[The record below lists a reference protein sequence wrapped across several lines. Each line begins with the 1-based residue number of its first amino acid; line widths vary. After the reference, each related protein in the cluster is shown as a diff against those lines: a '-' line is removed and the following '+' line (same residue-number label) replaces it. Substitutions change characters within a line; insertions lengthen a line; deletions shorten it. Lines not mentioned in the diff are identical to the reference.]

1 MIDDQSPKIKPT
13 RRRGPPR
20 SNPAQRPSSTGPV
33 NGHPD
38 RDLSETERGELERLR
53 KDIAVLRMERD
64 FANYVDVRVMPMLR

>member
-1 MIDDQSPKIKPT
+1 VKRARESG
-13 RRRGPPR
+13 R
-20 SNPAQRPSSTGPV
+20 A
-33 NGHPD
+33 PD

>member
-1 MIDDQSPKIKPT
+1 MTLGKWVKKARESG
-13 RRRGPPR
+13 R
-20 SNPAQRPSSTGPV
+20 A
-33 NGHPD
+33 PD